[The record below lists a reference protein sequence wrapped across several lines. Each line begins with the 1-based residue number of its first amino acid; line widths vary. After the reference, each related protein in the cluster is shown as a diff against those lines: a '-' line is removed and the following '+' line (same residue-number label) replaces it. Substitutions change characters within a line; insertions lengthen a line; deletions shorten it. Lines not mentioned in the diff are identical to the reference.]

1 MTCGGGCWCWSVLLV
16 VCVLVLI
23 SVSREPDSLVMDN
36 KTVAMR
42 AIPSLSRVTIMIT
55 SHGIMAWSPAYV
67 HHPLCLQPARSAAP
81 VAIHATLCRLTGP
94 DHRYP
99 SARPSLPRSLFS
111 LRLFLA
117 SPRFDS
123 DELTLPRMQLAH
135 TSSYRCTFI
144 ADILDK
150 AIHSLKYCTLCS
162 LLLTFETP
170 NQ

>member
-94 DHRYP
+94 DHATPQPAHRCHGLY
-99 SARPSLPRSLFS
+99 SHSGSFS
-111 LRLFLA
+111 LRLVLI
-117 SPRFDS
+117 
-123 DELTLPRMQLAH
+123 RMN
-135 TSSYRCTFI
+135 
-144 ADILDK
+144 
-150 AIHSLKYCTLCS
+150 SLCLVCN
-162 LLLTFETP
+162 LLIPPLIDALS
-170 NQ
+170 